1 MRYRETA
8 RPGYLAPCSCGPLD
22 GPVEALTPYR
32 SCFYGSHHPAPALV
46 GLVRVGCGVVRVL
59 DVEPRPFAARAP

>member
-1 MRYRETA
+1 
-8 RPGYLAPCSCGPLD
+8 LD